1 MRFIKKHWLEI
12 LLHVLAWGAVLYV
25 LSAIGASNTFEVRVK
40 TIHNPVNNA
49 VLFQRHTV
57 RSLQPFS
64 FFIVGFL
71 MLLFYSNIFWLF
83 EKLLK
88 WKNGYNRIAAAALWF
103 GILFFADYIIVGF
116 FQDFKPPKSAIF
128 PEIALQNIVSD
139 KWRHIQLEILLIFLF
154 IQGASIA
161 YFFSKAWVNNELIR
175 KQLAAHQL
183 STEIKFLKSQINP
196 HFLFNTLNNLFSMA
210 QGNGNEELADGISKL
225 SEMMRYMIY
234 ESNAEIVPLSKEI
247 EYLKNSIVL
256 NKLRYADDEVKVVFN
271 YPEHLQDLYIAP
283 MIFIPFVENA
293 FKHGVLINRSSQIDI
308 SISVV
313 GEKSILFTCENTD
326 YGFIR
331 KMDDVDGG
339 IGLENVKR
347 RLELVYPGK
356 YDLAIKK
363 EEDKYVVALK
373 IDLE

>member
-1 MRFIKKHWLEI
+1 MRFIKRHWLEI
-12 LLHVLAWGAVLYV
+12 LLHILMWGAVLYV

-49 VLFQRHTV
+49 VFFQRHTV

-64 FFIVGFL
+64 FFIIGFL
-71 MLLFYSNIFWLF
+71 MLLFYSNVFWLF

-88 WKNGYNRIAAAALWF
+88 WKNGYKRVAAAALWF
-103 GILFFADYIIVGF
+103 GIIFFADYFIVGF
-116 FQDFKPPKSAIF
+116 LQDFKPVKPVIF
-128 PEIALQNIVSD
+128 PELALQNIVND

-154 IQGASIA
+154 IMGASVA

-234 ESNAEIVPLSKEI
+234 ESNAESVPLSKEI

-256 NKLRYADDEVKVVFN
+256 NKLRYADEEVKVIFN

-293 FKHGVLINRSSQIDI
+293 FKHGVVINQSSQIDI

-313 GEKSILFTCENTD
+313 GEKLILFTCENKD

-331 KMDDVDGG
+331 KMDDSDGG
-339 IGLENVKR
+339 IGLENVRR
-347 RLELVYPGK
+347 RLELVYPGR
-356 YDLAIKK
+356 YDLVINK
-363 EEDKYVVALK
+363 EDDKYSVMLK
-373 IDLE
+373 INLE